1 MKIRT
6 RYTVMTALLIG
17 SVVACIGLTVTR
29 SQRSVLESQS
39 HERLQALSEGVA
51 RLAQE
56 SLDTHDQLML
66 VDYLMYLK
74 KDHPELAYAA
84 VTRDGHTSSIGEMG
98 PGLFFWSQNLA
109 AKHHAKN
116 AVPESLEVKL
126 GYVTGLLDDE
136 VAKQLEPMVQQT
148 AALAALFMVLGMLG
162 AYSLG
167 GLLTAP
173 IVALTAAVNQI
184 KGGHLDVSVSASSK
198 DEVGALA
205 GRFNEMT
212 GRIRELL
219 QGREDILHTLTH
231 ELNTPLS
238 GLKGYLELW
247 QDRALPA
254 QGQERQEVLATMMA
268 AVLRMENSLGDAL
281 RLFREEAQ
289 SSGASMKVVWINDL
303 FRQICVL
310 FAPVAQSKRIA
321 IEVPPPTQVECL
333 CADDDLLR
341 KVVMNLVSNAF
352 KYTPDGGR
360 VILGL
365 DGTPTHVRFWVSDTG
380 YGIKPEDLP
389 HLFTKFYRSG
399 PGTENRQRIP
409 GTGLGLSIADKAVKA
424 LGGRIVVDSTVGKGT
439 TFTVVIPRAPLPAGV
454 EPGAPPVDDQITKSY
469 QESL

>member
-6 RYTVMTALLIG
+6 RYTLMTALLIG
-17 SVVACIGLTVTR
+17 SVVVAIALTVTR

-66 VDYLMYLK
+66 IDYLMYLK

-84 VTRDGHTSSIGEMG
+84 VTRDGHTSSIGEVG
-98 PGLFFWSQNLA
+98 PALYYWSQSLA

-116 AVPESLEVKL
+116 AAAESLEVKL
-126 GYVTGLLDDE
+126 GFVMKFFDDE
-136 VAKQLEPMVQQT
+136 IERQLQPMVQQT
-148 AALAALFMVLGMLG
+148 AALAAVFMVVGMLG

-173 IVALTAAVNQI
+173 IVTLTAAVSQI
-184 KGGHLDVSVSASSK
+184 KGGNLDVSVAAYSK

-205 GRFNEMT
+205 ARFNEMT

-254 QGQERQEVLATMMA
+254 QGQERQEVLGTMMA
-268 AVLRMENSLGDAL
+268 AVLRMEASLGDAL
-281 RLFREEAQ
+281 RLFRAEADV
-289 SSGASMKVVWINDL
+289 ASKDKHVVWINDL
-303 FRQICVL
+303 FRQVCVL
-310 FAPVAQSKRIA
+310 FAPIAQSKRIS
-321 IEVPPPTQVECL
+321 IELPAPTMVECV
-333 CADDDLLR
+333 CADDELLR
-341 KVVMNLVSNAF
+341 KVVMNLISNAL

-360 VILGL
+360 VTLGL

-389 HLFTKFYRSG
+389 HLFTKFYRTG

-409 GTGLGLSIADKAVKA
+409 GTGLGLSIADRAAKAM
-424 LGGRIVVDSTVGKGT
+424 GGRIVVDSALGKGT
-439 TFTVVIPRAPLPAGV
+439 TFTVVVPRAPMPSGTAATV
-454 EPGAPPVDDQITKSY
+454 VDDQITKSY